1 MPCDAVT
8 LGEWFERHGEI
19 ATIGGV
25 AYLAELAN
33 NTPSAANVKAY
44 AGIVRE
50 KSVLRKLIEVGTQIA
65 GDGFN
70 PGGRD
75 TSEVVEAAEQRVFET
90 ANAGARGRNGPVGS
104 LGAAHDYIEFLTG
117 RYESCGQLAGLSTGF
132 NDLDALTSCL
142 QRQDLVI
149 VAGRPSI
156 GKTAFALNIADTVA
170 LRAKQPVLI
179 FSMEMSTRQLTQ
191 RRVAALAQGGISG
204 LRDGR
209 LDEQEWRLV
218 NDATIVLSWPLL
230 FIDDAS
236 ALSPIENLARARR
249 FKHRYGLA
257 LVVVDYLQLMKV
269 SGNKENRATEIAEI
283 SRNLKA
289 MAKELNVPVIT
300 LSQLNRALEQRDDK
314 RPVMSDLRESGAI
327 EQDADLLLFVY
338 RDEVYHKASPDA
350 GTAEIIIAKER
361 NGPIGAV
368 RLTFLSDLTRFENLA
383 PAA

>member
-117 RYESCGQLAGLSTGF
+117 RYESRGQLAAFLPDSM
-132 NDLDALTSCL
+132 TSM
-142 QRQDLVI
+142 R
-149 VAGRPSI
+149 
-156 GKTAFALNIADTVA
+156 
-170 LRAKQPVLI
+170 
-179 FSMEMSTRQLTQ
+179 
-191 RRVAALAQGGISG
+191 
-204 LRDGR
+204 
-209 LDEQEWRLV
+209 
-218 NDATIVLSWPLL
+218 
-230 FIDDAS
+230 
-236 ALSPIENLARARR
+236 
-249 FKHRYGLA
+249 
-257 LVVVDYLQLMKV
+257 
-269 SGNKENRATEIAEI
+269 
-283 SRNLKA
+283 
-289 MAKELNVPVIT
+289 
-300 LSQLNRALEQRDDK
+300 
-314 RPVMSDLRESGAI
+314 
-327 EQDADLLLFVY
+327 
-338 RDEVYHKASPDA
+338 
-350 GTAEIIIAKER
+350 
-361 NGPIGAV
+361 
-368 RLTFLSDLTRFENLA
+368 
-383 PAA
+383 